1 MNIKKVSNNGIS
13 PEMHKELTLRGE
25 FKSGLIFVLFCCFF
39 LLLAKSQILMTPLI
53 LKVYE
58 CILKNMLLLAI
69 MLF

>member
-25 FKSGLIFVLFCCFF
+25 FKSGLIFVLFWFF